1 MKKALLTAF
10 CLLLIGCLTI
20 GGTLASDLSVTE
32 WILQFFQSVDNLLD
46 GNENPSSNRNQF
58 RVTVSEV
65 KGSALLFPG
74 ASATITN
81 TVKNESTEKAAYFR
95 LYYAVPIDKNRTV
108 TVAFKDLANA
118 FISSDF
124 ESNGLHIYA
133 LTYNATLQANASVS
147 VSVTVAFNSDM
158 TDAEFAK
165 YSNGT
170 FLQTQ
175 VFAIESDA
183 FPKESY
189 PSASDAL
196 NAALPLDTNP
206 FN

>member
-32 WILQFFQSVDNLLD
+32 WILQFFQSVDKLLD
-46 GNENPSSNRNQF
+46 GNESPSSNRDQF

-74 ASATITN
+74 TSATITN

-95 LYYAVPIDKNRTV
+95 LYYAVPKDDKI
-108 TVAFKDLANA
+108 TVAFEDLANA

-165 YSNGT
+165 YSGGQ
-170 FLQTQ
+170 FLKTQ

>member
-20 GGTLASDLSVTE
+20 GGTLASDLSV
-32 WILQFFQSVDNLLD
+32 QFFRSIDNFLD

-65 KGSALLFPG
+65 EGSALLFPG
-74 ASATITN
+74 TSATITN
-81 TVKNESTEKAAYFR
+81 EVANAGAKAAYFR
-95 LYYAVPIDKNRTV
+95 LYYAVPKDNKIK
-108 TVAFKDLANA
+108 VAFKDSANA

-133 LTYNATLQANASVS
+133 LTYNDTLQAGDSVP

-165 YSNGT
+165 YSDGK

-175 VFAIESDA
+175 VFAIEAEA
-183 FPKESY
+183 FAAYDSIT
-189 PSASDAL
+189 DAL

>member
-32 WILQFFQSVDNLLD
+32 WILQFFQSVDKLLD
-46 GNENPSSNRNQF
+46 GNESPSSNRDQF

-74 ASATITN
+74 TSATITN

-95 LYYAVPIDKNRTV
+95 LYYAVPKNDKITV
-108 TVAFKDLANA
+108 GF
-118 FISSDF
+118 SSNVTLSKTIETDT
-124 ESNGLHIYA
+124 LRIYA

-165 YSNGT
+165 YSGGQ
-170 FLQTQ
+170 FLKTQ
-175 VFAIESDA
+175 VFAIEAEA
-183 FPKESY
+183 FAAYDSIT
-189 PSASDAL
+189 DAL